1 MAVKPKSPAAKPKME
16 APKQEAPKK
25 KGFEKKLIK
34 GAGVMFGLMLLFV
47 IWAAFQPRQGSLQ
60 FGICRTFVELIEP
73 YPQELKVLGAED
85 YVADYGE
92 NRVIIFY
99 RSTDTFGE
107 KKSNTINCIFNTDE
121 QGNIFPTLKSVDI
134 NRKRT
139 YEAENPEHIK
149 SFNQGIPALLEN
161 SLDVG
166 IPYFDLDDITTYR
179 DIE

>member
-1 MAVKPKSPAAKPKME
+1 MAVKPPKP
-16 APKQEAPKK
+16 APKK
-25 KGFEKKLIK
+25 EDSKKAEPKKKSFEKKLMK
-34 GAGVMFGLMLLFV
+34 GAGIGFGLMLIFV

-85 YVADYGE
+85 YVNDYGE
-92 NRVIIFY
+92 NRVIMFY

-107 KKSNTINCIFNTDE
+107 KKSNTISCIFDTDE
-121 QGNIFPTLKSVDI
+121 QGNILPTIKSVDI

-139 YEAENPEHIK
+139 YEAESPEHIK
-149 SFNQGIPALLEN
+149 RFNKGIPALLEN
-161 SLDVG
+161 SLNVE